1 MNTNRQHI
9 VTTNTN
15 APPIKAMNDKQEAD
29 LKQLKNCLISVA
41 KERDKRAFAYLF
53 SWFAPKI
60 KGIAI
65 KQLGSEA
72 QAMDVV
78 QETMS
83 KVWNK
88 AHLFDKNKGAA
99 TTWVYT
105 IMRNVSFD
113 LLRKQQTRKEDHLS
127 DELWPIVEAQSS
139 DIDDDE
145 YGDHIEKKLIAN
157 HIQLLPQAQQDIIKG
172 LYFHE
177 LSQEQLAKQLGIPL
191 GTVKSRLRL
200 AMAKLKQQLGDNHD

>member
-1 MNTNRQHI
+1 MNTNRQNI
-9 VTTNTN
+9 VTTNSN
-15 APPIKAMNDKQEAD
+15 APPIKAMDDKQQAD
-29 LKQLKNCLISVA
+29 LEQLKNCLVNVA
-41 KERDKRAFAYLF
+41 TQRDKQAFAYLF

-72 QAMDVV
+72 QAMEVV

-127 DELWPIVEAQSS
+127 DDLWPLVEAQSAE
-139 DIDDDE
+139 DNDDE
-145 YGDHIEKKLIAN
+145 YSDHIEKKLIAD
-157 HIQLLPQAQQDIIKG
+157 HIQSLPQAQQDIIKG

-177 LSQEQLAKQLGIPL
+177 LSQEQLAKQLDIPL

-200 AMAKLKQQLGDNHD
+200 AMAKLKNQLGGNHD